1 MSVTAVD
8 RCLSLVEALAG
19 EPGGLELSALAAH
32 LGLPQSATHRIL
44 STLIRRGWAVQD
56 AVTRRYALSLKF
68 GMLAFRDLDARVAPD
83 LVQSALDGLAR
94 RTREYCRLAL
104 VEGETL
110 VWVARAQGAPP
121 GLRYE
126 PEMGQE
132 IVLHA
137 TANGKAWLATLP
149 ESEALRI
156 VCARGFETDRPLG
169 PNAVSDIDGFR
180 AHLRETRRRGY
191 ATAIEEAEAG
201 TAAIAVAFRAG
212 TETDAPVVG
221 TISVAGPC
229 LRLRPE
235 RFASLAAELRVTA
248 DELASVWPLHRRQ
261 RTVEERAS
269 PLVAPAAAGIPS

>member
-1 MSVTAVD
+1 MTVTAVD

-19 EPGGLELSALAAH
+19 EPEGLEISALAAH
-32 LGLPQSATHRIL
+32 LGLPRSATHRIL
-44 STLIRRGWAVQD
+44 STLVRRGWAVQD
-56 AVTRRYALSLKF
+56 PLTRRYALSLKF

-83 LVQSALDGLAR
+83 LVQSVLDGLAR

-137 TANGKAWLATLP
+137 TANGKAWLSTLP

-156 VCARGFETDRPLG
+156 VCARGLTADRPLG
-169 PNAVSDIDGFR
+169 PNAVTDIDAFR
-180 AHLRETRRRGY
+180 AHLREARRRGY

-201 TAAIAVAFRAG
+201 TAAIAVPFRAG
-212 TETDAPVVG
+212 ADADAPVVG

-229 LRLRPE
+229 LRIRPE
-235 RFASLAAELRVTA
+235 RFDSLATELTA
-248 DELASVWPLHRRQ
+248 TARELASVWPLHRRQ
-261 RTVEERAS
+261 RITEDRTTPPMA
-269 PLVAPAAAGIPS
+269 AAAGDTAP

>member
-1 MSVTAVD
+1 MTVTAVD
-8 RCLSLVEALAG
+8 RCLSLMEALAG
-19 EPGGLELSALAAH
+19 EPEGLELSALAAH

-44 STLIRRGWAVQD
+44 STLVRRGWAVQD
-56 AVTRRYALSLKF
+56 RITRRYALSLKF

-83 LVQSALDGLAR
+83 LVQSVLDRLAR

-104 VEGETL
+104 VEGESL

-137 TANGKAWLATLP
+137 TANGKAWLSTLP

-156 VCARGFETDRPLG
+156 VCARGFTADRPLG
-169 PNAVSDIDGFR
+169 PKAVTDVDRLR
-180 AHLRETRRRGY
+180 AHLREARRRGY

-201 TAAIAVAFRAG
+201 TAAIAVPFRASV
-212 TETDAPVVG
+212 EAEAPVVG

-229 LRLRPE
+229 LRIRPE
-235 RFASLAAELRVTA
+235 RFASLATELMATA
-248 DELASVWPLHRRQ
+248 RELASVWPLHRRQ
-261 RTVEERAS
+261 RTTTERK
-269 PLVAPAAAGIPS
+269 APAAAAATATPP